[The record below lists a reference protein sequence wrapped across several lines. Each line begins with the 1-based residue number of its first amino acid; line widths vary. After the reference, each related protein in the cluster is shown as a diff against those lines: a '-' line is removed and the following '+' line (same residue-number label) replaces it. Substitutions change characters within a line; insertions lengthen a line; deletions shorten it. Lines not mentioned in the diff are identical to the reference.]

1 MPSSSSALELAEQEL
16 GRLKTS
22 CAQLSNDVR
31 DLTEIHTGE
40 FARIASLALQSTSQA
55 ERDRDEAIRMQKVEE
70 ERRRSYLAQLL
81 EIKGNIRVLCRI
93 RPVNKM
99 DESKGGSGNLAV
111 VRVNRETVRCDARE
125 FEFDEVFS
133 PSSTNQTVFEEALPM
148 VESIFEGHHACIFA
162 YGQTGSGKT
171 HTMTGTR
178 QDRGVNYRA
187 VELLFERKKQ
197 MLTSGAFANV
207 VFTISNVEIY
217 NESVR
222 DLLSSGST
230 KELQIR
236 QDLVKGVHLPDCT
249 LIEANQVD
257 TIWNLMEVGQKNRAQ
272 ALTKMNSESS
282 RSHSIFIVDVHVASL
297 GEGLVQAGKLILV
310 DLAGSERPSKSEVSG
325 ERLKEAANINKSLS
339 VLGKV
344 IAALGAKS
352 QHVPFRD
359 SKLTYLLQDSM
370 GAQNKV
376 MMIVQTAPTQFNSQE
391 SMCTLLF
398 GSSARSVQLGRAEA
412 RSSKPKPNL
421 VQQNEFMAE
430 KYQLQ
435 QRLMAAERSLAEALA
450 RAERAERLVKQHET
464 TISKTEKDRDAA
476 VERAAVQCRAQ
487 PMSTA
492 IPTTMPRRLSSTS
505 STISRSNDAPRVVA
519 QSRQS
524 TAKPH
529 STSVAA
535 PALTRS
541 FGSQAERFSYL
552 GKPPPSSSFSRFG
565 VGRDENRNVSLDF
578 GLKRR
583 TPSSYIPPQEDGEDG
598 YDEGEECDSPNRAP
612 LPLPPPLSSSSSRSS
627 SSSSMRTTP
636 AAAPVPPPAPPL
648 RQATPY
654 SMSASTSGYGEDGH
668 TVTARTRRQ
677 IDRPAPPL
685 VGARSTRMST
695 FGGGPSRVLGAR
707 RASCLARL
715 WSKPLAKLHIGVLIA
730 SLNGTLS
737 KAYLEIKFKSSH
749 KLPSPKL
756 PVAGLIHDC
765 YAVLAPLRIAL
776 IDDNLLI
783 RRNFERLMHGQ
794 LGIPV
799 AMGETR
805 QDCIRFLERICL
817 EQFDVAILL
826 TVSPWREYLQQHRL
840 PL

>member
-1 MPSSSSALELAEQEL
+1 MSSLELAEQEL

-31 DLTEIHTGE
+31 DLTETHTGE
-40 FARIASLALQSTSQA
+40 FARIAALALQSTSQA
-55 ERDRDEAIRMQKVEE
+55 ERDRDEAIRMQRVEE

-99 DESKGGSGNLAV
+99 DESKGGSGSLAV

-197 MLTSGAFANV
+197 MLASGAFADV

-230 KELQIR
+230 TKELPIR
-236 QDLVKGVHLPDCT
+236 QDLIKGVHLPDCT
-249 LIEANQVD
+249 LVEASQVD

-282 RSHSIFIVDVHVASL
+282 RSHSIFMVDVHVASL

-421 VQQNEFMAE
+421 ALQNEWMAE
-430 KYQLQ
+430 RYQLQ
-435 QRLMAAERSLAEALA
+435 QRLVAAERSLAEAVA
-450 RAERAERLVKQHET
+450 RAERAERLVKQHEA
-464 TISKTEKDRDAA
+464 TIGKTEKDRDAA
-476 VERAAVQCRAQ
+476 VERATVQCRAQ
-487 PMSTA
+487 PAS
-492 IPTTMPRRLSSTS
+492 IPAAMPRRLSV
-505 STISRSNDAPRVVA
+505 SRAPNDAPRVVA

-524 TAKPH
+524 TAKPPLLAR
-529 STSVAA
+529 TV
-535 PALTRS
+535 
-541 FGSQAERFSYL
+541 GSQAERFSYVS
-552 GKPPPSSSFSRFG
+552 KPPPSTSFG
-565 VGRDENRNVSLDF
+565 AGRGDENRNVSLDF

-583 TPSSYIPPQEDGEDG
+583 APSSYVPPQEDG
-598 YDEGEECDSPNRAP
+598 YDEEGDSPNRAP

-627 SSSSMRTTP
+627 SSLMQT
-636 AAAPVPPPAPPL
+636 APLLPPPPL

-654 SMSASTSGYGEDGH
+654 SMSANYAEDGH

-677 IDRPAPPL
+677 IDRPAPPPPF
-685 VGARSTRMST
+685 VGARSTRVST
-695 FGGGPSRVLGAR
+695 FGGGPSRVIGVR
-707 RASCLARL
+707 RA
-715 WSKPLAKLHIGVLIA
+715 
-730 SLNGTLS
+730 
-737 KAYLEIKFKSSH
+737 
-749 KLPSPKL
+749 
-756 PVAGLIHDC
+756 
-765 YAVLAPLRIAL
+765 
-776 IDDNLLI
+776 
-783 RRNFERLMHGQ
+783 
-794 LGIPV
+794 
-799 AMGETR
+799 
-805 QDCIRFLERICL
+805 
-817 EQFDVAILL
+817 
-826 TVSPWREYLQQHRL
+826 
-840 PL
+840 